1 LKKLSTLVALA
12 ALAAASTAA
21 QARPTDLGDGTGTY
35 DFSGAHTHSFYVDL
49 QPGTYS
55 FSSTVSSFG
64 GADVSDVWFSGSK
77 DKSDKGPYDFA
88 FNDGGDGTFTRSGSY
103 TFDAP
108 TRVFIDIKSNG
119 SKGLSGYT
127 GSLTV
132 SAVPE
137 PATTALLLAGL
148 GMMGFVG
155 RRRGNR
161 G

>member
-1 LKKLSTLVALA
+1 MKNLSTIVALA
-12 ALAAASTAA
+12 VLAAASTAA
-21 QARPTDLGDGTGTY
+21 QAGPTDLGDGTGTF

-55 FSSTVSSFG
+55 FSSSVSAFG

-77 DKSDKGPYDFA
+77 DKSDKGPTDFA
-88 FNDGGDGTFTRSGSY
+88 FNEGPGGAFSRSGSY

-108 TRVFIDIKSNG
+108 TRVFIDVKSNG
-119 SKGLSGYT
+119 SKGISGYN

-132 SAVPE
+132 AAVPE

-155 RRRGNR
+155 RRRSKR